1 MKVAAIQHDVVWE
14 DVAATTARLT
24 QPISA
29 AVVGGARLVVLT
41 EMFATGFTSAPER
54 LAEGTTG
61 GPATMFL
68 LEQAALHG
76 VWIAGSIA
84 VRSGDGFRNR
94 FTLAG
99 PSGERYTYDKIHP
112 FSYAG
117 EHEHYEAGTE
127 IVTFDVEGVRVTPFV
142 CYDLRF
148 ADEFW
153 SVADATDVYVVPAN
167 WPATRRHHWR
177 SLLVAR
183 AIENQAYV
191 IGVNRLGSGGGLEY
205 SGDSMIIDPLGET
218 LASAAQSEAV
228 LIVDIDPEQVTET
241 RARFPF
247 LPDRR

>member
-1 MKVAAIQHDVVWE
+1 MRVAAIQHDVTWE
-14 DVAATTARLT
+14 DAAATTTRLI
-24 QPISA
+24 QPIAA
-29 AVVGGARLVVLT
+29 AVVGGARMVVLT
-41 EMFATGFTSAPER
+41 EMFATGFTSEPGR
-54 LAEGTTG
+54 LAEDAAG
-61 GPATMFL
+61 GPATTFL
-68 LEQAALHG
+68 AEQAAFHG

-84 VRSGDGFRNR
+84 VRHADGFRNR

-99 PSGERYTYDKIHP
+99 PTGERHVYDKIHP

-127 IVTFDVEGVRVTPFV
+127 IVTFDVEGLRVTPFV

-153 SVADATDVYVVPAN
+153 SVADSTDLYVVPAN
-167 WPATRRHHWR
+167 WPASRRHHWR

-191 IGVNRLGSGGGLEY
+191 IGVNRVGSGGGLDY
-205 SGDSMIIDPLGET
+205 AGDSMVVDPLGET

-228 LIVDIDPEQVTET
+228 LIVDVDPRRVADI